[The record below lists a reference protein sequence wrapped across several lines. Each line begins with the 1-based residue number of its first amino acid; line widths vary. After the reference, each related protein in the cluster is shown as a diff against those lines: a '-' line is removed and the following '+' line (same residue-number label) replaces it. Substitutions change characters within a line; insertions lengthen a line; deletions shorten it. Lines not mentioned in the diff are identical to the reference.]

1 MDEIWQVITLIL
13 QKWQGPN
20 GITKKYLLNWILDE
34 LPSYIKRLRDKVDN
48 NVLGAISLGNL
59 LNKH

>member
-1 MDEIWQVITLIL
+1 MITFIL

-20 GITKKYLLNWILDE
+20 GITKKCLLNWFLDE

-48 NVLGAISLGNL
+48 NVLGTISLGNL